1 MNRSE
6 ILAATSIGSPAS
18 NKPTRTLPVAPQMS
32 VREALLAAAL
42 ERDVLSRYQQAS
54 SLGGSHGGLAVP
66 SSLLDTPSLGAGSS
80 TTEDYLRDIL
90 ALPPILSNGFM
101 SGPSVGPS
109 SPFVSR
115 RRASNTDLLGAAVER
130 RRLEFERIN
139 TIRQQALALTE
150 DNPLLPTTSDS
161 IHNILQRNR
170 IQQQQQQQHHHQAL
184 LQQHQ
189 KQQQLHQ
196 SSFLKQLSPEGT
208 LEALGSSMRKK
219 NSPYIDASD
228 MAEPDPAELARSRRT
243 RGGVTEPFPEKLQRM
258 LKEVAD
264 SGDSDI
270 ISFYSHGRAFAVH
283 DPERFTKEV
292 MPKYFKQSRLSS
304 FQRQLNL
311 YGFARIT
318 SGPDT
323 GGYYHELFLQ
333 GRPSLCVHMRRV
345 GVPHGTEDRR
355 KLKSSTKKKEP
366 DFYAMKSASK

>member
-6 ILAATSIGSPAS
+6 RITATSIGTPAT
-18 NKPTRTLPVAPQMS
+18 NKPMRTMPVVPQMS

-42 ERDVLSRYQQAS
+42 ERDVLSRYQQAT
-54 SLGGSHGGLAVP
+54 SLGAHGRLSVP
-66 SSLLDTPSLGAGSS
+66 SSLLDTVSGAG
-80 TTEDYLRDIL
+80 TTEDILRDIL
-90 ALPPILSNGFM
+90 ALPPILS
-101 SGPSVGPS
+101 PSLMGNSNPGQA
-109 SPFVSR
+109 SPFANRS
-115 RRASNTDLLGAAVER
+115 AANSNLFGAALER

-139 TIRQQALALTE
+139 AIRQQALALTE

-161 IHNILQRNR
+161 VYGLFQRTR
-170 IQQQQQQQHHHQAL
+170 IQEQHRQSFVQQQQNL
-184 LQQHQ
+184 
-189 KQQQLHQ
+189 QLHQ
-196 SSFLKQLSPEGT
+196 PSLLKQLSPEGT

-243 RGGVTEPFPEKLQRM
+243 RGGVTEPFPEKLHRM

-264 SGDSDI
+264 AGDSDI

-283 DPERFTKEV
+283 DPDRFTKEV
-292 MPKYFKQSRLSS
+292 MPKFFKQSILSS

-318 SGPDT
+318 AGPDT

-345 GVPHGTEDRR
+345 GVPQGTEDRR
-355 KLKSSTKKKEP
+355 KLKSAAKKKEP
-366 DFYAMKSASK
+366 DFYAMKAVSK